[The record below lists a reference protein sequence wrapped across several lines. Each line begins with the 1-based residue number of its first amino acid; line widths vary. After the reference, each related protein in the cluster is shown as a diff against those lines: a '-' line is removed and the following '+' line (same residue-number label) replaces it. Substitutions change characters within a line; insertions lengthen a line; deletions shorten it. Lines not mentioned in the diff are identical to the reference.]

1 MVTEARAA
9 ADAQGALRLAD
20 AQSQAETLVRKAKE
34 SMEREKSQLEAEMRK
49 ELGRLVARTTEKVV
63 GRVLTPQDEERL
75 RKEAVEQVVR

>member
-1 MVTEARAA
+1 
-9 ADAQGALRLAD
+9 
-20 AQSQAETLVRKAKE
+20 QSQAETLVRKAKE

-75 RKEAVEQVVR
+75 RKEAVEQVAR